1 MPTDTPLPTP
11 VLPTA
16 TPTPALSTIE
26 GRVCQDQD
34 GDGRCQ
40 AEEPGIAGLLVTLDP
55 EAGQGLQPQAERST
69 FTDLNGTYRFAE
81 VEPGSHRLR
90 FEDPTRSWLVAPV
103 VVELSTELHQTATM
117 DLGVAGPARRL
128 YRMTADGEKLLHEW
142 AETIERNVARLEEFL
157 RAYRGRFGGSK

>member
-1 MPTDTPLPTP
+1 
-11 VLPTA
+11 LPTA

-55 EAGQGLQPQAERST
+55 ATGQGLQSQVERST
-69 FTDLNGTYRFAE
+69 LTDLDGVYRFTE

-103 VVELSTELHQTATM
+103 VMELSTELHQTATM

-128 YRMTADGEKLLHEW
+128 YLPLIMR
-142 AETIERNVARLEEFL
+142 
-157 RAYRGRFGGSK
+157 